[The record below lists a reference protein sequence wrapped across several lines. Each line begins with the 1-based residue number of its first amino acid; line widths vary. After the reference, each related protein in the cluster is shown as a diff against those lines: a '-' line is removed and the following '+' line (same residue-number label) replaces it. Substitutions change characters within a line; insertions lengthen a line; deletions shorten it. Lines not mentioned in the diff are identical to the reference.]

1 MERLRTPSG
10 IKKAV
15 ILAGGQKTRLHPLDH
30 FIAPCL
36 LSVLNRPLLTYTL
49 DCLKRNGIEE
59 VVLSVSEYSELYE
72 VIKNEYAS
80 EIRVD
85 IHVEDKPRGTA
96 GALKDVEGFI
106 GDDVFIVING
116 SVLLE
121 DIALN
126 KALDHFHDMNS
137 VALVGVYQV
146 PKIDKYLESIKIT
159 NGNVESIHITHP
171 SVDKRSPW
179 RSAGIY
185 IFDPVILKF
194 IGHNVYMD
202 LKEQLIPA
210 LRREALTVSAYEIEG
225 CYRSIGSINDY
236 FVLQRDILLDV
247 HNKTDYWPSEN
258 KDEVADRVWIG
269 ENVTISPTAY
279 LLGPVV
285 VGDDCT
291 IDDWA
296 QVIGPA
302 VVGNRCRI
310 SSRVLFRESI
320 LHDDVLLSRDVKVEG
335 SVIFEGSEV
344 PAGLTINNMIVTN
357 GMKMISANLIPL
369 DYAIKGIA
377 DLSGIAS
384 IAGTTHVLYKI
395 MKRSLDLIF
404 SVLGFVFLLP
414 LFVLIAIAIKAGSAG
429 PVFYMQDRCGKDGSL
444 FKMIKFRTMV
454 TNAEKLHQ
462 ELIAKKDT
470 DGPMFKMLNDP
481 RVTKIGGFLR
491 KTSLDEI
498 PQLINVIKGEMSL
511 VGPRPLIM
519 DEMKFSPGWRNTRL
533 KVKPG
538 ITGLWQIQGRS
549 EASFHDWIR
558 YDMYYVKNQSFL
570 LDITILFKTIGVVL
584 KKVGAY

>member
-1 MERLRTPSG
+1 MEPLRTPSR
-10 IKKAV
+10 IKKAI
-15 ILAGGQKTRLHPLDH
+15 ILAGGQKTRLYPLDH

-59 VVLSVSEYSELYE
+59 VLLSVSEYNEIYGI
-72 VIKNEYAS
+72 IKNEYAA
-80 EIRVD
+80 EIKMD
-85 IHVEDKPRGTA
+85 FHVEDKPRGTA
-96 GALKDVEGFI
+96 GALKDLEGFI
-106 GDDVFIVING
+106 GNDIFIVING

-121 DIALN
+121 DIGLN
-126 KALDHFHDMNS
+126 KALDHFYDNNS
-137 VALVGVYQV
+137 VALVGVYQL
-146 PKIDKYLESIKIT
+146 PKSDRYLESVTIK
-159 NGNVESIHITHP
+159 NGNVSSIHITHP

-185 IFDPVILKF
+185 ILDPIVLKF
-194 IGHNVYMD
+194 IDHNVYMD

-225 CYRSIGSINDY
+225 CYSSVGSINDY
-236 FVLQRDILLDV
+236 FALQSGILLAL
-247 HNKTDYWPSEN
+247 HSKTNYWPIKN

-269 ENVTISPTAY
+269 KNVTISPKAY

-285 VGDDCT
+285 IGDDCI

-296 QVIGPA
+296 QVIGPS
-302 VVGNRCRI
+302 VVANRCHI
-310 SSRVLFRESI
+310 SSRVLLRESI
-320 LHDDVLLSRDVKVEG
+320 LHEDVLLSKNVKIEH
-335 SVIFEGSEV
+335 SVIFEDSEV
-344 PAGLTINNMIVTN
+344 PEGLTINNMIVIN

-377 DLSGIAS
+377 DLSGITS
-384 IAGTTHVLYKI
+384 IAGTTRGLYKI
-395 MKRSLDLIF
+395 MKRSLDMLL
-404 SVLGFVFLLP
+404 SVIGLVFLLP
-414 LFVLIAIAIKAGSAG
+414 LFVLIALAIKADSAG
-429 PVFYMQDRCGKDGSL
+429 PIFYMQERCGKYGSR

-462 ELIAKKDT
+462 ELILKKDT

-481 RVTKIGGFLR
+481 RITKIGGFLR

-519 DEMKFSPGWRNTRL
+519 DEMKFSPSWQNTRL

-558 YDMYYVKNQSFL
+558 YDINYVKNQSFL
-570 LDITILFKTIGVVL
+570 LDIKILFKTIRVVL

>member
-1 MERLRTPSG
+1 MESLRTHSR
-10 IKKAV
+10 IKKAI

-30 FIAPCL
+30 FCAPCM

-59 VVLSVSEYSELYE
+59 VLLSVSEYSEIYE
-72 VIKNEYAS
+72 SIKKEYSA
-80 EIRVD
+80 EINMD
-85 IHVEDKPRGTA
+85 FYVEDKPRGTA
-96 GALKDVEGFI
+96 GALKDLEGFI
-106 GDDVFIVING
+106 GNDIFIVVNG
-116 SVLLE
+116 SVLIE
-121 DIALN
+121 DIDLN
-126 KALDHFHDMNS
+126 KALAHFHEKSS
-137 VALVGVYQV
+137 VALVGVYKV
-146 PKIDKYLESIKIT
+146 PKSDRYLESIKIT
-159 NGNVESIHITHP
+159 SGNVNSIHITHP

-179 RSAGIY
+179 RSSGIY

-194 IGHNVYMD
+194 IAHNVYMD

-210 LRREALTVSAYEIEG
+210 LRRESLTVSAYEMEG
-225 CYRSIGSINDY
+225 CYTSVGSINDY
-236 FVLQRDILLDV
+236 FTLQRDILLV
-247 HNKTDYWPSEN
+247 LHSKTKYWPIEN
-258 KDEVADRVWIG
+258 KQEIANRVWIG
-269 ENVTISPTAY
+269 KNVEISPKAY

-285 VGDDCT
+285 IGDDCA

-320 LHDDVLLSRDVKVEG
+320 LHDDVLLSKNVKIEY
-335 SVIFEGSEV
+335 SIIFEGSEV
-344 PAGLTINNMIVTN
+344 PEDLAIHNMIVTK
-357 GMKMISANLIPL
+357 GMKMLSANLIPF

-377 DLSGIAS
+377 DLSGITS
-384 IAGTTHVLYKI
+384 IAGTTRGLYKI
-395 MKRSLDLIF
+395 MKRSLDLTL
-404 SVLGFVFLLP
+404 SLVGLVFLLP
-414 LFVLIAIAIKAGSAG
+414 LFLLIAIAIKADSAG
-429 PVFYMQDRCGKDGSL
+429 PVFYMQERCGKDGSR
-444 FKMIKFRTMV
+444 FKMVKFRTMV
-454 TNAEKLHQ
+454 SNAEELHQ
-462 ELIAKKDT
+462 ELISKKDT

-481 RVTKIGGFLR
+481 RITKIGGFLR

-519 DEMKFSPGWRNTRL
+519 DEMKFSPSWRNTRL

-558 YDMYYVKNQSFL
+558 YDIYYVKSQSFW
-570 LDITILFKTIGVVL
+570 LDIKILFKTIKVVL
-584 KKVGAY
+584 KKAGAY